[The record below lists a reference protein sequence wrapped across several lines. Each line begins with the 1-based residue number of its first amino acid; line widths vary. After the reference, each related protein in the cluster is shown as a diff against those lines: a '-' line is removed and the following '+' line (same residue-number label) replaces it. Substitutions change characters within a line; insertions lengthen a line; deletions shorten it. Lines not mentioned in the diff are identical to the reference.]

1 MAELRHA
8 VFTHYQRMGLRPR
21 PARILVRKPFSAR
34 LLLVVRKD
42 GYAEVVRHPTVQA
55 SKTSQTN
62 VRLRRIF
69 IPDTEIVT
77 ARGNY
82 RGVLVSVTPDSVVLE
97 VSMGITRSFSKDEIR
112 RMETLSP
119 QK

>member
-1 MAELRHA
+1 M
-8 VFTHYQRMGLRPR
+8 
-21 PARILVRKPFSAR
+21 
-34 LLLVVRKD
+34 
-42 GYAEVVRHPTVQA
+42 
-55 SKTSQTN
+55 
-62 VRLRRIF
+62 
-69 IPDTEIVT
+69 T